1 MNTKLVII
9 AIVLTLT
16 SCRSI
21 KKVTSSNESYNIHNS
36 QIGTTIIDSIK
47 STVVH
52 NYTTESKSDSSFTT
66 EVTDYILIR
75 DTVSGNIISLPKTTS
90 KVTKAYSSK
99 LTELSSEDS
108 SYSKNRIVIDTTKV
122 NSTQYNLEKVNT
134 KIKRDSTA
142 IVRVGY
148 LLFTLVII
156 AYGVVRKYF
165 PSIFVKVKQFI
176 KL

>member
-1 MNTKLVII
+1 MNAKLIII

-21 KKVTSSNESYNIHNS
+21 KKVTSSSESYDTHNS

-47 STVVH
+47 STLVH
-52 NYTTESKSDSSFTT
+52 NYTTESKSDSSFTL

-90 KVTKAYSSK
+90 KVTKAYSNK

-122 NSTQYNLEKVNT
+122 NSTQYNSEKVNT

-142 IVRVGY
+142 IVRAGY
-148 LLFTLVII
+148 LLLALVII
-156 AYGVVRKYF
+156 AYGILRKYF
-165 PSIFVKVKQFI
+165 PSIFVKVRKFI